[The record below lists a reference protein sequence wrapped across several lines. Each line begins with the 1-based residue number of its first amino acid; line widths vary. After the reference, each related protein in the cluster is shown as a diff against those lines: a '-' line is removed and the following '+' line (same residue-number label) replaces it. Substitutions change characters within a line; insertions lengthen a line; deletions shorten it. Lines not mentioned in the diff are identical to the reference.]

1 MVADRDELVRPRRAW
16 VAGSRRP
23 VLRVAI
29 TVCSV
34 LLMSAV
40 AYVTV
45 RQDGDA
51 PAGAALGE
59 KSASSSVPGM
69 QPWMAKLLN
78 SAKADAHREYSIE
91 HKQVPTKPTCCG
103 AAVARDVSS
112 AGSPRS
118 CRCPPARGQAY
129 AGFQP
134 RPSEQKRSYTPYYPL
149 ARHIWCLCRCS
160 GGCSRSNGCK
170 RAATPARYP

>member
-69 QPWMAKLLN
+69 QPWMHHLLL
-78 SAKADAHREYSIE
+78 E
-91 HKQVPTKPTCCG
+91 V
-103 AAVARDVSS
+103 AAV
-112 AGSPRS
+112 
-118 CRCPPARGQAY
+118 
-129 AGFQP
+129 
-134 RPSEQKRSYTPYYPL
+134 E
-149 ARHIWCLCRCS
+149 
-160 GGCSRSNGCK
+160 
-170 RAATPARYP
+170 